1 MAAKDRIAQPW
12 GSRTPYGPG
21 QEWPARVDGFLAE
34 GDPVEVASARGAV
47 RARARISG
55 IRPGVLFVPF
65 HYGYWDVEA
74 GAGRERAA
82 NEMTVTDW
90 DPVSKQPLFKTSAA
104 RLRLVSPS
112 DGRPVVG
119 RARARAR
126 RRGGPP
132 RRGRG
137 GSARSGPFGAG
148 REARGLLAADSDP
161 GLNLL
166 ADLRRLHLGAA
177 GVSVDWELLGQGAQA
192 VKDADLLE
200 VCRRCHP
207 QTLRQMSWANAM
219 LKVLSPQ
226 VWAR

>member
-34 GDPVEVASARGAV
+34 GDPVEVAPARGAV

-74 GAGRERAA
+74 GAGQERAA

-90 DPVSKQPLFKTSAA
+90 DPVSKQPLCGWCRPPTAALWSDEHVRALAAAAA
-104 RLRLVSPS
+104 RHGEDAEGAP
-112 DGRPVVG
+112 
-119 RARARAR
+119 
-126 RRGGPP
+126 GP
-132 RRGRG
+132 
-137 GSARSGPFGAG
+137 GPFGAG

-161 GLNLL
+161 GLSLL
-166 ADLRRLHLGAA
+166 ADLRRLYLGAA

-192 VKDADLLE
+192 E
-200 VCRRCHP
+200 VWQRCHP
-207 QTLRQMSWANAM
+207 QTLRQMSRANAM